1 MFKLVFIAV
10 LVSFLGNA
18 QNFITIND
26 RNFAGFLSTNFPNC
40 MIDGKLDTS
49 CDIINS
55 TESLNLNGLQIES
68 LEGIQAFVNLKT
80 LECLENNL
88 TSLPQLP
95 ANLVKLD
102 CSMNQLTV
110 LPILPTSLE
119 ELSCAVNKLTKLPSL
134 PSTLKIIYCNFN
146 EITALPSLPNEL
158 EYLACGSNKIK
169 CLPKLPSTIY
179 LGDIAL
185 NPLTC
190 VSSHAEW
197 MDEESLKMPICS
209 EHIDNAISDRCI
221 CITTSILS
229 VEKIENEEN
238 KSIQLNSTIVST
250 IEGSQLDITSSSDI
264 SIFPNPFEKNITVR
278 AKDII
283 HAIHVRDIEGKF
295 IQLSSLNDKIL
306 NSNQIDLDLSE
317 LINGIY
323 FIETTVGSIVTTYKV
338 IKTN

>member
-18 QNFITIND
+18 QNYITIKD
-26 RNFAGFLSTNFPNC
+26 RNFAGFLMNNFPTC
-40 MIDGKLDTS
+40 MNENKLDAS
-49 CDIINS
+49 CDIIHS
-55 TESLNLNGLQIES
+55 TEILNLNGLQIES
-68 LEGIQAFVNLKT
+68 LEGIQAFVNLKS

-95 ANLVKLD
+95 SNLVKLD
-102 CSMNQLTV
+102 CSMNQLTT
-110 LPILPTSLE
+110 LPTLPVSLV

-134 PSTLKIIYCNFN
+134 PTTLTVLYCNFN
-146 EITALPSLPNEL
+146 EITSLPVLPNEL
-158 EYLACGSNKIK
+158 EYLACGSNKIT

-190 VSSHAEW
+190 ISSHAEW
-197 MDEESLKMPICS
+197 MDEESLKMPICD
-209 EHIDNAISDRCI
+209 EHSTFEKCI
-221 CITTSILS
+221 CISTSILS
-229 VEKIENEEN
+229 VEKADNEEN
-238 KSIQLNSTIVST
+238 NTIQLSSTIVSN
-250 IEGSQLDITSSSDI
+250 IEGNSLSLVNSSDI
-264 SIFPNPFEKNITVR
+264 TIFPNPFEKNITV
-278 AKDII
+278 KSKEII
-283 HAIHVRDIEGKF
+283 SSINVKDIEGKM
-295 IQLSSLNDKIL
+295 INLSSLNERIL
-306 NSNQIDLDLSE
+306 NSNQIDLDLSD